1 MVIGD
6 KRKVAFVI
14 GKKDFPLRKVEIYI
28 ANQLVTGVNNM
39 AYLPSYTYSLE
50 CEHDAFKERRIHFD
64 WIFLS
69 LDDTTDS
76 FSTRAFILNNQVII
90 KMFINNQASIILIV
104 PIGYLLRVFKRTA
117 KLLRKEGT

>member
-1 MVIGD
+1 MIIGN

-14 GKKDFPLRKVEIYI
+14 GKKEFPLRKVEIYI
-28 ANQLVTGVNNM
+28 ANKLVTGENNM
-39 AYLPSYTYSLE
+39 AYLPSYIYSLE
-50 CEHDAFKERRIHFD
+50 CEHDALKERRIKYD

-76 FSTRAFILNNQVII
+76 FSTRAIVSNNQVII
-90 KMFINNQASIILIV
+90 KMFINNQASIVLTL

-117 KLLRKEGT
+117 KFLRKRV